1 MDEIRKEIGTW
12 PSGTRKT
19 EILGNRTAKTA
30 VYETIETP
38 PPGEIRF
45 YRIRE
50 QAWGVSES

>member
-1 MDEIRKEIGTW
+1 MAVRHAQDGA
-12 PSGTRKT
+12 
-19 EILGNRTAKTA
+19 LGNRTAKTA